1 MIKVSVEDG
10 DEEAAV
16 AIAEVCR
23 TSTMICTNSKALDGM
38 SKLMPLKTIRY
49 DIYIYIQ
56 SNGIIESMTND
67 ENREG
72 KMIQLRTTIIIIKIG
87 VQMPQN
93 VL

>member
-1 MIKVSVEDG
+1 
-10 DEEAAV
+10 
-16 AIAEVCR
+16 
-23 TSTMICTNSKALDGM
+23 
-38 SKLMPLKTIRY
+38 
-49 DIYIYIQ
+49 
-56 SNGIIESMTND
+56 MTND